1 MTPRPSRKGDENSLK
16 ALWREVFG
24 DTDEYIDAFFQNV
37 YQPGMASVIEEDGTV
52 VAAAY
57 AVPFG
62 AVRYIFAVATRPEY
76 RGRGYG
82 RAVVFAAAG
91 GEPAY
96 LCPASATLPTAQ
108 ACRFRPFVGRSR
120 RRNSARAARCGLTV
134 SPTQSTATGFS
145 SSSPLPGSFSAASTA
160 TFTPWTTDACV
171 KRSPRA
177 RATNRFSWGSTAQS
191 RSTGVW
197 RWNKPILASLDK
209 VNFILVGEA
218 FSSSCTRS
226 DIYIAQLFFTV
237 LNCIM

>member
-1 MTPRPSRKGDENSLK
+1 MTPRPSRKGDENALK

-37 YQPGMASVIEEDGTV
+37 YQPGMASVIEDDGTV

-96 LCPASATLPTAQ
+96 LCPASATLRCWYALTM
-108 ACRFRPFVGRSR
+108 R
-120 RRNSARAARCGLTV
+120 ARTV
-134 SPTQSTATGFS
+134 SYRS
-145 SSSPLPGSFSAASTA
+145 SVPLPAVRRKITA
-160 TFTPWTTDACV
+160 EEFWQTLE
-171 KRSPRA
+171 RREH
-177 RATNRFSWGSTAQS
+177 G
-191 RSTGVW
+191 
-197 RWNKPILASLDK
+197 
-209 VNFILVGEA
+209 
-218 FSSSCTRS
+218 
-226 DIYIAQLFFTV
+226 
-237 LNCIM
+237 